1 MLKAI
6 RGTAVVL
13 SLTLGISGFLPIAN
27 IANHSAY
34 ALLFFVR
41 FIFFFEIHPNVIYC
55 PKY

>member
-41 FIFFFEIHPNVIYC
+41 FIFFS
-55 PKY
+55 KYIQM